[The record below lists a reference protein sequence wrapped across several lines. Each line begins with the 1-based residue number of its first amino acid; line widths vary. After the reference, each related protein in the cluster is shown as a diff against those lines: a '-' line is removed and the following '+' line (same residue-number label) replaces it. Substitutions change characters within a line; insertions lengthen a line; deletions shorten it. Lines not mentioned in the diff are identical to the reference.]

1 MKYIHL
7 LCNAFNGNN
16 TGKNL
21 AKKKNYGKVQ
31 QLERTEI
38 QEYQPT
44 LICQSY
50 SASQIR

>member
-21 AKKKNYGKVQ
+21 AKKKITAKFNNWKELRYRNIS
-31 QLERTEI
+31 L
-38 QEYQPT
+38 
-44 LICQSY
+44 LSY
-50 SASQIR
+50 ANHTVHPK